1 MHLPADARWTPVLG
15 AALIIAAMGGSW
27 VAYALGARG
36 ASLVAVLLIGL
47 VLVVVGFIW
56 TLRDWSTPRR
66 R

>member
-15 AALIIAAMGGSW
+15 AALIIVAMVGSW
-27 VAYALGARG
+27 VAYAVG
-36 ASLVAVLLIGL
+36 ASGAGLLAVLLLGL
-47 VLVVVGFIW
+47 ALVVVGFIW